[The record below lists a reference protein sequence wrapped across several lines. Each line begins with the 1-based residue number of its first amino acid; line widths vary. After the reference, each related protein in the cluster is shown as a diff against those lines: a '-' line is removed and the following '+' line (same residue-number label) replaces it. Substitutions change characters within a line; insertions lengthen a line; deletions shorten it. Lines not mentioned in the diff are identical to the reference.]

1 MTIRSETLAGRLL
14 SSRFGPVWAVLGAAG
29 LAVIA
34 IIAFRGAGAG
44 HPDDPAEVQG
54 SITVPA
60 IPDSIRDEIP
70 TTWSQPRNDPAGPG
84 VWGPD
89 IGAPLDT
96 LWRIHTGMEFFA
108 APALCGNTLYFGG
121 SDGTFRAVDA
131 TEGSVLWSY
140 GTSCGLNGEAAVS
153 ATTVFFSG
161 QDGYAYALDRSTGS
175 LIWKTGLGYHLFAS
189 VGILA
194 DSVVVT
200 GNSAGSIAALDSRTG
215 DLIWSASPGGVV
227 LGPAMA
233 DTVAVFTTEDGIV
246 CAYGA
251 GGAEIWRR
259 DFPAQ
264 ASAPSVAGGSVFV
277 GFADGVVRRMDL
289 SSGSVT
295 WETDLTSQSV
305 RTVVS
310 RPVVDGGRVF
320 AGTCDGRVVCL
331 SEDGGGL
338 LWETGL
344 ENWVQV
350 PPAVGDGKLYVCC
363 DDRRFHI
370 LDASTGTLES
380 SMEMGGYAGTAPIL
394 ANGSVFF
401 GTASGDFFAF
411 LGTVEDGG
419 SQP

>member
-14 SSRFGPVWAVLGAAG
+14 SSRFGPLWAVLGAAG
-29 LAVIA
+29 LAVVA
-34 IIAFRGAGAG
+34 ILAFRGSR
-44 HPDDPAEVQG
+44 AERPEEPGQAQG
-54 SITVPA
+54 TITVPA

-70 TTWSQPRNDPAGPG
+70 STWAQPRNDPAGRG

-89 IGAPLDT
+89 IQAPLDT
-96 LWRIHTGMEFFA
+96 LWRIHTGLEFFA
-108 APALCGNTLYFGG
+108 APALCGSTLYFGG

-131 TEGSVLWSY
+131 TDGAVLWSF
-140 GTSCGLNGEAAVS
+140 GTSCGLSGEAAVG

-161 QDGYAYALDRSTGS
+161 QDGYAYALDLSTGA
-175 LIWKTGLGYHLFAS
+175 LVWKTGLGYHLFAS
-189 VGILA
+189 IGILG
-194 DSVVVT
+194 DSIVVT
-200 GNSAGSIAALDSRTG
+200 GNSAGSIAALDARTG
-215 DLIWSASPGGVV
+215 DLVWSASPGGVV
-227 LGPAMA
+227 LGPAVA

-251 GGAEIWRR
+251 GGEEIWRR

-264 ASAPSVAGGSVFV
+264 ASAPSVSGGSVYV
-277 GFADGVVRRMDL
+277 GFADGVVRSLDL
-289 SSGSVT
+289 SSGAVV
-295 WETDLTSQSV
+295 WETDLTSQPV

-310 RPVVDGGRVF
+310 RPVVEGGRVF
-320 AGTCDGRVVCL
+320 AGTCDSRVVCL
-331 SEDGGGL
+331 SEDGGAL

-350 PPAVGDGKLYVCC
+350 PPAVGDENVYVCC

-370 LDASTGTLES
+370 LDAATGALES
-380 SMEMGGYAGTAPIL
+380 SMEMGGYAGTAPII

-411 LGTVEDGG
+411 LGTLGDSGG
-419 SQP
+419 QP

>member
-14 SSRFGPVWAVLGAAG
+14 SSRFGPVWAVLGAAC
-29 LAVIA
+29 LAVVA
-34 IIAFRGAGAG
+34 ILAFRGIRSRTTE
-44 HPDDPAEVQG
+44 HPVEAQG
-54 SITVPA
+54 TITVPA

-70 TTWSQPRNDPAGPG
+70 SIWTQPRNDPAGRG

-89 IGAPLDT
+89 IQAPLDT
-96 LWRIHTGMEFFA
+96 LWTIRTGMEFFA
-108 APALCGNTLYFGG
+108 APALCGSTLYFGG
-121 SDGTFRAVDA
+121 CDGTFRAVDA
-131 TEGSVLWSY
+131 ADGSVLWSFD
-140 GTSCGLNGEAAVS
+140 TSCGLNGEAAVS

-161 QDGYAYALDRSTGS
+161 QDGYAYALDRSTGA
-175 LIWKTGLGYHLFAS
+175 LVWKTGLGYHLFAS
-189 VGILA
+189 VGILG
-194 DSVVVT
+194 DSMVVT

-215 DLIWSASPGGVV
+215 DLVWSASPGGVV

-251 GGAEIWRR
+251 GGAEIWKR

-264 ASAPSVAGGSVFV
+264 ASAPSISGGSVYV

-289 SSGSVT
+289 SSGSVV
-295 WETDLTSQSV
+295 WETDLTSRSV

-310 RPVVDGGRVF
+310 RPVVVGGRVF

-331 SEDGGGL
+331 SSDGGGL

-350 PPAVGDGKLYVCC
+350 PPAVGDGNVYVCC

-370 LDASTGTLES
+370 LDAATGALES

-401 GTASGDFFAF
+401 GTASGTFFAF
-411 LGTVEDGG
+411 RGTVGDPDG
-419 SQP
+419 QP